1 MKILVSVFQGR
12 ISPVFDVAK
21 ELLLVEVKGAR
32 ELGRREVRIEETE
45 VSTRA
50 GRLMRLGAHVLI
62 CGAVSESLESMLTSM
77 GVWVIPNTCGPIEEV
92 LGAFISRDFGPR
104 SFLMPGCCGRRRQSW
119 GHSGTK
125 Q

>member
-21 ELLLVEVKGAR
+21 ELLIVEVQGAK
-32 ELGRREVRIEETE
+32 ELGRREARVEETE

-50 GRLMRLGAHVLI
+50 GQIVRIGAHVLI
-62 CGAVSESLESMLTSM
+62 CGAVSESLESMLTSA
-77 GVWVIPNTCGPIEEV
+77 GVWVIPNTCGPVEEV
-92 LGAFISRDFGPR
+92 LKAFISSEFGPR
-104 SFLMPGCCGRRRQSW
+104 SFLMPGCCGRRRQFW
-119 GHSGTK
+119 GHNGAK